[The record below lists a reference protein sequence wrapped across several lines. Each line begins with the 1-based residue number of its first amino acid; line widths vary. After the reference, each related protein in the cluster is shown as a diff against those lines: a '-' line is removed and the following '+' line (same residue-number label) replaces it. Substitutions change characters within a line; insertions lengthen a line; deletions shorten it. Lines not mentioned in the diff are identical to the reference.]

1 MNVLAAVAGNSAI
14 HSRKSEYK
22 HSWEANIAKNKQLFQ
37 ELVEKFRWGNEENDA
52 RKKKKEKKKKK
63 DEKKPMQGTRSS
75 ARLR

>member
-1 MNVLAAVAGNSAI
+1 MSAAVAGNSAI
-14 HSRKSEYK
+14 HGGKSEYEC
-22 HSWEANIAKNKQLFQ
+22 SREANIAKNKQLFQ

-52 RKKKKEKKKKK
+52 SKKKKEKKKKK